1 MGDDREGRA
10 AWKWCGT
17 CMAGVR
23 GIHSAMHS
31 TLSRFWEAGHTSP
44 SHQSCS
50 SMRQRMLTPP
60 SRNRRG
66 RPSSGIRQHLAAR
79 SLLQELG
86 DGFCWSFNRRCTYLG
101 EYAKSKCEM
110 LERRRN
116 EKFKTTKPP
125 LLLPES
131 DHRTPPRLPTRLL
144 TRPSFTPSNDAMTSP
159 TSIYSPFLNPLNA
172 ILLLPLTY
180 LLYLLLFPPLPTS
193 KPLARKYD
201 PEVYNWLPAT
211 HSPVLLYKKYTAKEL
226 SVYDGKGGGR
236 ICLAILRVGRDLKIE
251 KAGERTV
258 FDVTS
263 GRGFYGPSEWTSRSM
278 VGDGL
283 ISRDRW
289 DVWEFCRERRFEGDG
304 ETVF

>member
-116 EKFKTTKPP
+116 EKIQDDETSLSF
-125 LLLPES
+125 LPES

-144 TRPSFTPSNDAMTSP
+144 TRPSFTPSNDANDLSD
-159 TSIYSPFLNPLNA
+159 LD
-172 ILLLPLTY
+172 LLPLPQSPQRH
-180 LLYLLLFPPLPTS
+180 PPPPFNLPLI
-193 KPLARKYD
+193 PAA
-201 PEVYNWLPAT
+201 LPAPPNLQT
-211 HSPVLLYKKYTAKEL
+211 ASPKIRSRGLQLAPCHSFSCP
-226 SVYDGKGGGR
+226 
-236 ICLAILRVGRDLKIE
+236 AIQEI
-251 KAGERTV
+251 
-258 FDVTS
+258 
-263 GRGFYGPSEWTSRSM
+263 YSE
-278 VGDGL
+278 GA
-283 ISRDRW
+283 
-289 DVWEFCRERRFEGDG
+289 
-304 ETVF
+304 